1 MYTTKQSLLK
11 RMQKCDEISWDE
23 FYSIYWSLV
32 LDIGRKLGMTED
44 DCRDLMQEI
53 MYDLFKGE
61 ALLHYDAAR
70 GKFRT
75 FFGVLVRHKA
85 SDMLRDSA
93 RFSSIPGTD
102 GGESGD
108 ASETD
113 GALSALL
120 NPSGD
125 NGSDP
130 FQALFDAEYRSCLL
144 SMAVNELRN
153 SIEPKTYAIFEMV
166 VLQERSPKE
175 VASNLGISR
184 SVIDVYCSRCR
195 KALRKIVSEIRV
207 DNPDFNPDFL
217 T

>member
-1 MYTTKQSLLK
+1 
-11 RMQKCDEISWDE
+11 MQKCDEISWDE

-32 LDIGRKLGMTED
+32 LDIGRKLGMSQD

-53 MYDLFKGE
+53 MFDLFKGE

-70 GKFRT
+70 GKFRS

-85 SDMLRDSA
+85 AELLRDSA
-93 RFSSIPGTD
+93 RFSPVAGPD
-102 GGESGD
+102 EGETEHDPEAGR
-108 ASETD
+108 A
-113 GALSALL
+113 AAALL
-120 NPSGD
+120 NPEAEGD
-125 NGSDP
+125 GNDP
-130 FQALFDAEYRSCLL
+130 FQELFDAEYRDCLL

-184 SVIDVYCSRCR
+184 SVIDVYCSRCK

-207 DNPDFNPDFL
+207 DNPDFSPDFL

>member
-1 MYTTKQSLLK
+1 
-11 RMQKCDEISWDE
+11 MQKCDEISWDE

-32 LDIGRKLGMTED
+32 LDIGRKLGMSQD

-53 MYDLFKGE
+53 MFDLFKGE

-85 SDMLRDSA
+85 AELLRDSA
-93 RFSSIPGTD
+93 RFSPVSGTD
-102 GGESGD
+102 DGETENDPEAGR
-108 ASETD
+108 A
-113 GALSALL
+113 AAALL
-120 NPSGD
+120 NPEAEGD
-125 NGSDP
+125 GNDP
-130 FQALFDAEYRSCLL
+130 FQELFDAEYRDCLL

-184 SVIDVYCSRCR
+184 SVIDVYCSRCK

-207 DNPDFNPDFL
+207 DNPDFSPDFL